1 MAALFLRGG
10 KGGKVPEYLFT
21 KCQRTS
27 EEKTAGIALAK
38 CQNRGLYTAIFELR
52 YERDGKNSRFKALW
66 KFRKIAASGVSFNKR
81 R

>member
-10 KGGKVPEYLFT
+10 RGGEVPEYLFT

-38 CQNRGLYTAIFELR
+38 CQNRGFYTAIFELR

-66 KFRKIAASGVSFNKR
+66 KFRKIAASSVSFNKR